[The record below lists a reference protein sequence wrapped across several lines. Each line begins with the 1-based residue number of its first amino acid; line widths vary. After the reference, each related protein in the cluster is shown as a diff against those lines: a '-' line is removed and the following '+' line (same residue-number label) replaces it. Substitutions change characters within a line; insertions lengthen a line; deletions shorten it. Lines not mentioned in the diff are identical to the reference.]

1 MVFYLIIALLTILAL
16 AEAYLIGL
24 LAIDRNYGVLNA
36 TAGLTLIRMERRRHD
51 LILLDLDNFKAFNT
65 AHGHTEADCRVRR
78 AMQALHFRRGDG
90 IRVVKRG
97 GDELLI
103 SCPVGRADETIER
116 TRARLADVE
125 LTATACIAYAATD
138 MYRML
143 KDAEQEILKAKTAG
157 TKNIVLYLPK
167 AHNS

>member
-1 MVFYLIIALLTILAL
+1 MLLYVIIALLTILAL
-16 AEAYLIGL
+16 AEAWLIGF
-24 LAIDRNYGVLNA
+24 LAIDRNYGILNA
-36 TAGLTLIRMERRRHD
+36 TAGLTLIRFVRRRRD
-51 LILLDLDNFKAFNT
+51 LILLDLDNFKAFNA

-103 SCPVGRADETIER
+103 SCPVGRADETIDR
-116 TRARLADVE
+116 VQARLLDVG

-143 KDAEQEILKAKTAG
+143 AEAERAILAAKTAG
-157 TKNIVLYLPK
+157 NKNTILYLS
-167 AHNS
+167 NS

>member
-1 MVFYLIIALLTILAL
+1 MISYIIIALLTILSL
-16 AEAYLIGL
+16 VEAWLIVFL
-24 LAIDRNYGVLNA
+24 SIDRNYGILNA
-36 TAGLTLIRMERRRHD
+36 TAGLTLIRLERRRRD

-65 AHGHTEADCRVRR
+65 AHGHTEADCRVRQ

-90 IRVVKRG
+90 VRVVKRG

-116 TRARLADVE
+116 ARARLAEVD

-143 KDAEQEILKAKTAG
+143 RDAEHEILAAKAAG
-157 TKNIVLYLPK
+157 NKNTVLYL
-167 AHNS
+167 HS